1 MADNYRDLIAWRK
14 ATRLALEIYRV
25 TQSFPK
31 DELYGITSQ
40 MRRAAVSVASNIAEG
55 KGRYSR
61 KEFVQFLYRARGSL
75 LELET
80 QLFIAEQL
88 QYLETMAYQK
98 IEYLT
103 QELGRILNGLT
114 KSILASTP
122 TVQAVPESRELR
134 AES

>member
-1 MADNYRDLIAWRK
+1 MADAYRDLIAWKK
-14 ATRLALEIYRV
+14 ATQLALEIYRL

-31 DELYGITSQ
+31 DELYGLTSQ

-55 KGRYSR
+55 KGRYSP

-80 QLFIAEQL
+80 QIFIAQQL
-88 QYLETMAYQK
+88 RYVELMAAKQV
-98 IEYLT
+98 EGRT

-114 KSILASTP
+114 KGIQDRLPKAS
-122 TVQAVPESRELR
+122 
-134 AES
+134 